1 VLATPARE
9 ACGVFGIC
17 APGSDVA
24 RITFF
29 ALFALQHRG
38 QESAGIATCDGR
50 TAYVQKGMGLVTQVF
65 HEENLRPLVGHL
77 AIGHTR
83 YSTTGSSHVRNAQP
97 YVIETAHGPL
107 GLAHNGNLTNAA
119 ALRRRLLERGV
130 GLRTASDSEAIN
142 QMLAAPPPNGEPR
155 GPDWVARIQTFMQ
168 QAEGAYSLVVLTRDA
183 VFAVR
188 DPLGLRPL
196 CVGELLGD
204 NGRPAG
210 FVAASESC
218 ALGPVG
224 GRFLREVAPGEIV
237 RLDADGVHSIEG
249 APAAQ
254 RPAFCVFE
262 YVYFAR
268 PDSFIGG
275 QMVYGVRQRL
285 GEILA
290 EEAPSDADIVVGVPD
305 SARPAA
311 VGYAG
316 VLRIPYSEGL
326 IKNRYIGRTF
336 IQPDERL
343 RRSGA
348 RLKYNP
354 VSTTLAGKRVVL
366 IDDSI
371 VRGVTMGPLVRLLR
385 DGGAS
390 EVHVRISSPPV
401 RHPCFMGVDMPT
413 RAELI
418 GAERDAEAIRQHVGA
433 DSLAYLSHEGM
444 MRAVNDVRGGA
455 DPGHCSACFSGV
467 YPLDVREAQAEQE
480 GRKHAFEG
488 IKG

>member
-1 VLATPARE
+1 VLSTPARE
-9 ACGVFGIC
+9 ACGVFGIF

-24 RITFF
+24 RISFF

-50 TAYVQKGMGLVTQVF
+50 TAYVQKGMGLVPQVF
-65 HEENLRPLVGHL
+65 HEDNLRPLEGHL

-97 YVIETAHGPL
+97 YVIETVHGPL

-142 QMLAAPPPNGEPR
+142 LMLAAPPPGGEPDGR
-155 GPDWVARIQTFMQ
+155 SDWVARIRAFMR

-196 CVGELLGD
+196 CIGELLG
-204 NGRPAG
+204 NGQPAG
-210 FVAASESC
+210 WMAASESC
-218 ALGPVG
+218 AFGPVG
-224 GRFLREVAPGEIV
+224 GRLLREVAPGEIV
-237 RLDADGVHSIEG
+237 RLDVEGVHSIEG
-249 APAAQ
+249 VPAAR

-285 GEILA
+285 GEVLA
-290 EEAPSDADIVVGVPD
+290 EESPAHADIVVGVPD

-311 VGYAG
+311 VGYAH
-316 VLRIPYSEGL
+316 VLGIPYSEGL

-354 VSTTLAGKRVVL
+354 VSTALAGKRVVL

-371 VRGVTMGPLVRLLR
+371 VRGVTMGPLVKLIRE
-385 DGGAS
+385 GGAT

-401 RHPCFMGVDMPT
+401 RHPCYMGVDMPT
-413 RAELI
+413 RSELI
-418 GAERDAEAIRQHVGA
+418 GAERDAHDIRLHVGA
-433 DSLAYLSHEGM
+433 DSLAYLSHAGM
-444 MRAVNDVRGGA
+444 MRAVNDARGGH

-467 YPLDVREAQAEQE
+467 YPLDVRDAASEQE
-480 GRKHAFEG
+480 NRKNAFEG